1 MGEVWY
7 KLIFDVFI
15 YADRENDDHAY
26 RHLDKHY
33 EMAILLNDFKL
44 KYNLAEVYNVLQ
56 FCKYNIF

>member
-1 MGEVWY
+1 MVRKSWLKVEASRFGEVWY

-33 EMAILLNDFKL
+33 EMAILLNAFIVK
-44 KYNLAEVYNVLQ
+44 
-56 FCKYNIF
+56 I